1 MSKDRAIQLR
11 VQAILV
17 KLGATHVALTT
28 DAFPVS
34 PSSELY
40 QKQKTCHGD
49 YSAMYDEKR
58 LAGEVLTGKQTGLSL
73 LRDRCQIGGIV
84 TNYDIPT
91 VAGPISVKIEIVE
104 YLKENFG
111 LEILGM
117 LGNDDEICIWK
128 IRRE

>member
-1 MSKDRAIQLR
+1 
-11 VQAILV
+11 
-17 KLGATHVALTT
+17 
-28 DAFPVS
+28 
-34 PSSELY
+34 
-40 QKQKTCHGD
+40 
-49 YSAMYDEKR
+49 MYDEKR

-91 VAGPISVKIEIVE
+91 VAGPINLKIEIVE

-128 IRRE
+128 IRCG